1 MPEIDMPRM
10 SDTMEEG
17 RIVRWLK
24 QVGDRVEK
32 GDPLAEVETD
42 KAVMQLESY
51 LAGTLEKLMLGEGE
65 AAPIGTPIAV
75 IGAGAVASRS
85 SSPPAEAPAQ
95 SAQVGQV
102 VGTASGGAP
111 GTAQGSLLDATRGT
125 HIPVAGAS
133 EPGTSQDGERI
144 KSSPI
149 ARRIADEQGI
159 DLAEISGSGPGG
171 RIIREDVER
180 YLAHQRKAPAQHQSR
195 PAPVTT
201 PIVAP
206 TARPVTPAARA
217 VAPVMPLAAAQVGG
231 DDQII
236 ELSRM
241 RRTIGERMAESK
253 WPVPHFYI
261 TSEVDMGEAMALRKR
276 LNDAWAPES
285 VGVNDL
291 VVRASALA
299 LRKFPSVNSA
309 YAPAKDGQ
317 PPKVIQRGRVNVG
330 IAVAVPGEGLLVPV
344 VHDADRKGL
353 REIAAATKGLVERV
367 RAEKPQPSD
376 FGGGTFSI
384 SNLGMYDV
392 EEFIAV
398 INPPESAILAVGSI
412 KQVPAIVDGEV
423 KVALRV
429 NVTLSGDHRVFS
441 GETGARF
448 LQELKRLLQN
458 PFDLLQ

>member
-1 MPEIDMPRM
+1 MPAEIVMPRL
-10 SDTMEEG
+10 SDTMEQG

-24 QVGDRVEK
+24 HPGDHVER
-32 GDPLAEVETD
+32 GEPLAEIETD

-51 LAGTLEKLMLGEGE
+51 ASGTVEKLLLAEGDS
-65 AAPIGTPIAV
+65 APIGQPIVV
-75 IGAGAVASRS
+75 IGSGQGAASTR
-85 SSPPAEAPAQ
+85 EQVPAQ
-95 SAQVGQV
+95 SGAERGEPRRGAPEQGRPPEPAAEPRAAAQVQ
-102 VGTASGGAP
+102 ASSAAP
-111 GTAQGSLLDATRGT
+111 TTGRGDR
-125 HIPVAGAS
+125 V
-133 EPGTSQDGERI
+133 

-149 ARRIADEQGI
+149 ARRIAEEQGI
-159 DLAEISGSGPGG
+159 DLADVTGSGPGG

-180 YLAHQRKAPAQHQSR
+180 YISHGRAAPVQPQARPTPPAQ
-195 PAPVTT
+195 PV
-201 PIVAP
+201 VAQ
-206 TARPVTPAARA
+206 AGGED
-217 VAPVMPLAAAQVGG
+217 QVV
-231 DDQII
+231 

-241 RRTIGERMAESK
+241 RRTSGERMAEST

-276 LNDAWAPES
+276 LNEAWAPES

-291 VVRASALA
+291 IVRASAIA
-299 LRKFPSVNSA
+299 LRKFPAVNSS

-317 PPKVIQRGRVNVG
+317 PPKVIQRGHVNVG
-330 IAVAVPGEGLLVPV
+330 VAVAVPGEGLLVPV

-353 REIAAATKGLVERV
+353 REIAATTKGLVERA
-367 RAEKPQPSD
+367 RAEKPQQTD

-412 KQVPAIVDGEV
+412 KQVPVVVDGEV
-423 KVALRV
+423 KVAQRMKM
-429 NVTLSGDHRVFS
+429 TLSGDHRVFS

>member
-51 LAGTLEKLMLGEGE
+51 LAGTLEKLLLGEGDS
-65 AAPIGTPIAV
+65 APIGTPIAV
-75 IGAGAVASRS
+75 IASGAASKAS
-85 SSPPAEAPAQ
+85 APAAEPAE
-95 SAQVGQV
+95 VGPV
-102 VGTASGGAP
+102 VGTASGGTP
-111 GTAQGSLLDATRGT
+111 GTAQEPLDATRT
-125 HIPVAGAS
+125 PVTQVTEVPAAAS
-133 EPGTSQDGERI
+133 RQDGERI

-149 ARRIADEQGI
+149 ARRIAEEQGI
-159 DLAEISGSGPGG
+159 DLADIIGSGPAG

-180 YLAHQRKAPAQHQSR
+180 YLSHQRAAPAQPQAR
-195 PAPVTT
+195 PTPATT
-201 PIVAP
+201 PIVSPPPRA
-206 TARPVTPAARA
+206 APAAQA
-217 VAPVMPLAAAQVGG
+217 GGEDQV
-231 DDQII
+231 I

-261 TSEVDMGEAMALRKR
+261 TAEVDMGEAMALRKR
-276 LNDAWAPES
+276 LNEAWAPES

-291 VVRASALA
+291 IVRASALA

-309 YAPAKDGQ
+309 YAPGKDGQ

-330 IAVAVPGEGLLVPV
+330 LAVAVPGEGLLVPV

-353 REIAAATKGLVERV
+353 REIAAVTKGLVERA

-412 KQVPAIVDGEV
+412 KSVPVVADGEV
-423 KVALRV
+423 RIAQRMK
-429 NVTLSGDHRVFS
+429 VTLSGDHRVFS

>member
-51 LAGTLEKLMLGEGE
+51 LAGTLEKLLLGEGDS
-65 AAPIGTPIAV
+65 APIGTPIAV
-75 IGAGAVASRS
+75 IGSGAEAAKASAPS
-85 SSPPAEAPAQ
+85 EAPAQ
-95 SAQVGQV
+95 VGPV
-102 VGTASGGAP
+102 TGVASPQASSTTREP
-111 GTAQGSLLDATRGT
+111 LDATRT
-125 HIPVAGAS
+125 PQTQEVEAPAPARH
-133 EPGTSQDGERI
+133 DGERI

-149 ARRIADEQGI
+149 ARRIAEEQGV
-159 DLAEISGSGPGG
+159 DLAGIDGSGPGG

-180 YLAHQRKAPAQHQSR
+180 YLSHQREAPAQPQAR
-195 PAPVTT
+195 PTQAPAPT
-201 PIVAP
+201 PAPAGAPAPRPTPPAP
-206 TARPVTPAARA
+206 TQPV
-217 VAPVMPLAAAQVGG
+217 AAQAGG
-231 DDQII
+231 EDQVI

-253 WPVPHFYI
+253 WPVPHFYL
-261 TSEVDMGEAMALRKR
+261 TSEVDMGEAMSLRKR
-276 LNDAWAPES
+276 LNEAWAPES

-291 VVRASALA
+291 IVRASALA
-299 LRKFPSVNSA
+299 LRKFPAVNSA

-330 IAVAVPGEGLLVPV
+330 VAVAVPGEGLLVPV

-353 REIAAATKGLVERV
+353 REIASVSKGLVERA
-367 RAEKPQPSD
+367 RTEKPQSSD

-412 KQVPAIVDGEV
+412 KQTPAVVDGEV
-423 KVALRV
+423 KVAQRMK
-429 NVTLSGDHRVFS
+429 VTLSGDHRVFS

-448 LQELKRLLQN
+448 LQEVKRLLQN
-458 PFDLLQ
+458 PLDLLQ

>member
-65 AAPIGTPIAV
+65 AAPIGTPIA
-75 IGAGAVASRS
+75 IIATGAGASRPS
-85 SSPPAEAPAQ
+85 TPPAETGAQ
-95 SAQVGQV
+95 PTQVGQV
-102 VGTASGGAP
+102 VGMASGHTP
-111 GTAQGSLLDATRGT
+111 GTAQAPLDATRSPDALVTEASASGT
-125 HIPVAGAS
+125 R
-133 EPGTSQDGERI
+133 QDGERI

-149 ARRIADEQGI
+149 ARRIAEEQGI
-159 DLAEISGSGPGG
+159 DLAQISGSGPGG

-180 YLAHQRKAPAQHQSR
+180 YLAHQRKAPAQPQSR

-201 PIVAP
+201 PIVPPAP
-206 TARPVTPAARA
+206 RSVPPA
-217 VAPVMPLAAAQVGG
+217 PPAQPAGAHVGG

-276 LNDAWAPES
+276 LNEAWAPES

-353 REIAAATKGLVERV
+353 REIAAATKGLVERT

-412 KQVPAIVDGEV
+412 KQVPAVVDGEV

>member
-24 QVGDRVEK
+24 KVGDRVEK
-32 GDPLAEVETD
+32 GDSLAEVETD
-42 KAVMQLESY
+42 KAVMELPSY
-51 LAGTLEKLMLGEGE
+51 LAGTLEKLLLDEGGS
-65 AAPIGTPIAV
+65 APIGTPIAI
-75 IGAGAVASRS
+75 IGSGVGASQPAAPSAER
-85 SSPPAEAPAQ
+85 PAQPAPAEAVGLGADARTAGTTAPAVPE
-95 SAQVGQV
+95 SR
-102 VGTASGGAP
+102 P
-111 GTAQGSLLDATRGT
+111 
-125 HIPVAGAS
+125 
-133 EPGTSQDGERI
+133 DGERL

-149 ARRIADEQGI
+149 ARRIAEEQGV
-159 DLAEISGSGPGG
+159 DLAELVGSGPGG

-180 YLAHQRKAPAQHQSR
+180 YLSHRRRAPAPPTT
-195 PAPVTT
+195 PAPT
-201 PIVAP
+201 PAPTPRPQTHPAAAVPAQAVVAP
-206 TARPVTPAARA
+206 ASSED
-217 VAPVMPLAAAQVGG
+217 QVV
-231 DDQII
+231 

-261 TSEVDMGEAMALRKR
+261 TSEIDMGEAMALRKR
-276 LNDAWAPES
+276 LNEAWAPES

-291 VVRASALA
+291 IIRASALA
-299 LRKFPSVNSA
+299 LRKFPSVNSS
-309 YAPAKDGQ
+309 YMPAKDGQ
-317 PPKVIQRGRVNVG
+317 PPTVVQRGRVSVG
-330 IAVAVPGEGLLVPV
+330 LAVAVPNEGLLVPV

-353 REIAAATKGLVERV
+353 REIAGVTKGLVERA
-367 RAEKPQPSD
+367 RAEKPLPSD

-384 SNLGMYDV
+384 SNLGMLDV
-392 EEFIAV
+392 DEFSAV

-412 KQVPAIVDGEV
+412 KSIPVVVGGEISV
-423 KVALRV
+423 GQRMR
-429 NVTLSGDHRVFS
+429 VTLSGDHRVFS